1 MSLPEV
7 LSFAAAYFSLI
18 VAVAVLF
25 RDRHSIHHRIFAAGM
40 LLFAVEE
47 MLRGFRYGA
56 VLPGEVLVWQERM
69 LAVSALVPG
78 AWLVFSFSYAR
89 ANSGSFHSRWKWAL
103 AALVVVPS
111 SFLAIFRSSLFT
123 GSARLDAAGWVL
135 PLGWSGKAFQYYIL
149 IVSVLIVFNMERI
162 LRSSI
167 GRTRWQMKFLALGIA
182 GLFALRIYI
191 CSQTILFSNLDT
203 RFGTTR
209 ALALLAAN
217 LLFAFS
223 FSRGSSLEVEV
234 YFSRATIQNSL
245 TIILAG
251 IYLLSVGALAQLTRS
266 YLPVESLSVNAFIVF
281 LALMGLAVLLL
292 SNHVRRQIRQFVT
305 RHFNRPMYDY
315 RSVWMDLTR
324 RTTSLMDVRELS
336 GAICRMVSESLEILS
351 VNVWL
356 IDETRQHLSLT
367 GSTSLSHGKSR
378 EIERAGK
385 SAPEF
390 IRYLQRHRDP
400 IDLEETTFDWPT
412 EIMQAGADF
421 FGEYRMRYAVGLY
434 AGGELVGVMT
444 LNDDRVGS
452 VKLSAEDFILLETL
466 AAQLAASLLNL
477 KLSERL
483 RRAGEVEAFH
493 SVSTFF
499 VHDMKNLASRLSL
512 TMENLPKHFD
522 DPQFRADALRVI
534 SGSVASIDD
543 LCSRLTMLKQN
554 IELRVAESDL
564 GQLVN
569 TTLDEFKSSVRG
581 VLERDL
587 HPMPKALMDQQ
598 QIHKVL
604 TNLVMNANEAVYAA
618 NGNGVIR
625 VATIHEGESVGFAV
639 RDNGCGMSEEFIEN
653 SLFKPFQTTKKKGL
667 GIGLF
672 HCKLIVEA
680 HHGSIEVNSAEGQG
694 TEFRVLLPVA

>member
-1 MSLPEV
+1 M
-7 LSFAAAYFSLI
+7 I

-25 RDRHSIHHRIFAAGM
+25 RDRHSLHHRVFAGGM
-40 LLFAVEE
+40 ILFAVEE
-47 MLRGFRYGA
+47 MLRGFRHGA
-56 VLPGEVLVWQERM
+56 VLPVDVLAWQERI
-69 LAVSALVPG
+69 LALSAIVPG
-78 AWLVFSFSYAR
+78 IWLVFSFSYAR
-89 ANSGSFHSRWKWAL
+89 ANSSDFQSKCKWAL
-103 AALVVVPS
+103 CALILVPA
-111 SFLAIFRSSLFT
+111 SFFAIFRSYLISGSL
-123 GSARLDAAGWVL
+123 RLADAGWVV
-135 PLGWSGKAFQYYIL
+135 PLGWSGKAIQYYIL

-167 GRTRWQMKFLALGIA
+167 GRTRWQMKFMALGIG
-182 GLFALRIYI
+182 GLFALRIYLS
-191 CSQTILFSNLDT
+191 SQAILFSNLDS

-223 FSRGSSLEVEV
+223 FSRGSSLEVNV

-251 IYLLSVGALAQLTRS
+251 IYLLFVGALAQLTRF
-266 YLPVESLSVNAFIVF
+266 YLPTEALSVDAFIVF
-281 LALMGLAVLLL
+281 LAMMGLAVLLL
-292 SNHVRRQIRQFVT
+292 SNHIRRQVRQFVT

-324 RTTSLMDVRELS
+324 RTTSMMDVRELS

-356 IDETRQHLSLT
+356 VDETRQQLSLT

-390 IRYLQRHRDP
+390 ISYLQGHRDP
-400 IDLEETTFDWPT
+400 IDLEEITFDWPW
-412 EIMQAGADF
+412 EIMQAGGDF

-444 LNDDRVGS
+444 LNDDRVGR

-477 KLSERL
+477 KLSDRL

-493 SVSTFF
+493 TVSTFF

-543 LCSRLTMLKQN
+543 MCSRLAMLKQN

-564 GQLVN
+564 SQLVT
-569 TTLDEFKSSVRG
+569 TTLDEFKSSLRG
-581 VLERDL
+581 ELERDL
-587 HPMPKALMDQQ
+587 RPLPKALMDQQ

-604 TNLVMNANEAVYAA
+604 TNLVMNANEAV
-618 NGNGVIR
+618 NGNGIIR
-625 VATIHEGESVGFAV
+625 VATISEGGTVGFAV

-672 HCKLIVEA
+672 QCKLIVEA
-680 HHGSIEVNSAEGQG
+680 HHGRIEVHSAEGQG

>member
-1 MSLPEV
+1 MPIPTV
-7 LSFAAAYFSLI
+7 LSFAAAYLSLI

-25 RDRHSIHHRIFAAGM
+25 RDRHSLHHRVFAAGM
-40 LLFAVEE
+40 MLFAVEE

-56 VLPGEVLVWQERM
+56 LLPADVLAWQERL
-69 LAVSALVPG
+69 LAVSALVPA

-89 ANSGSFHSRWKWAL
+89 SNSPANQSRWKWGLIAL
-103 AALVVVPS
+103 FLVPA
-111 SFLAIFRSSLFT
+111 SFLVIFRSALFT
-123 GSARLDAAGWVL
+123 GSARLEAAGWVF
-135 PLGWSGKAFQYYIL
+135 PLGWSGQVLQYYIL
-149 IVSVLIVFNMERI
+149 IVSLLIVFNMERI
-162 LRSSI
+162 IRSSI
-167 GRTRWQMKFLALGIA
+167 GRTRWQMKFMALAIG
-182 GLFALRIYI
+182 GLFALRIYLS
-191 CSQTILFSNLDT
+191 SQTILFSSMDT
-203 RFGTTR
+203 RFGTTM

-217 LLFAFS
+217 FLFAFS
-223 FSRGSSLEVEV
+223 FARGSSLDVEV

-251 IYLLSVGALAQLTRS
+251 IYLLSVGALAHLTRS
-266 YLPVESLSVNAFIVF
+266 YLPIESFSIDAFIVF
-281 LALMGLAVLLL
+281 IGFLGLAVLLL
-292 SNHVRRQIRQFVT
+292 SNHIRRQIRQFVT
-305 RHFNRPMYDY
+305 RHFHRPMYDY
-315 RSVWMDLTR
+315 RSVWMDLTQ
-324 RTTSLMDVRELS
+324 RTTSLMDVHELS
-336 GAICRMVSESLEILS
+336 GAISRMVSESLEILS
-351 VNVWL
+351 VNVWMV
-356 IDETRQHLSLT
+356 DETRKHLSLV
-367 GSTSLSHGKSR
+367 GSTSFSHGKSR

-385 SAPEF
+385 GAPDF
-390 IRYLQRHRDP
+390 IRYLDRHRDP
-400 IDLEETTFDWPT
+400 IDLEETVFDWPM

-444 LNDDRVGS
+444 LNDDRVGN

-466 AAQLAASLLNL
+466 AAQLAASLLNV

-493 SVSTFF
+493 TVSTFF
-499 VHDMKNLASRLSL
+499 VHDLKNLASRLSL

-543 LCSRLTMLKQN
+543 LCSRLAILKQS
-554 IELRVAESDL
+554 IELRLSESDL
-564 GQLVN
+564 GQLVT
-569 TTLDEFKSSVRG
+569 TTLDEFRASVHG
-581 VLERDL
+581 VLECDL
-587 HPMPKALMDQQ
+587 QPTPKALMDQQ

-604 TNLVMNANEAVYAA
+604 TNLVMNANEAV

-625 VATIHEGESVGFAV
+625 VETIHEGETVGFTV
-639 RDNGCGMSEEFIEN
+639 KDNGCGMSEEFIEN

-672 HCKLIVEA
+672 HCKLIIDA
-680 HHGSIEVNSAEGQG
+680 HHGSIEVNSAEGRG